1 MPLILISSSIIVFL
15 ATWVMVIYNSFVKE
29 KNLIKEAW
37 SGIDVQLKRRYN
49 LIPNL
54 VETVKGYSKHEK
66 ELFENITSLRSKTI
80 KLDNISEKAKTESE
94 LSGMLKKLFAV
105 AEGYPDLKASQNF
118 LDLQKQ
124 LSEIEEQIQ
133 YARRY
138 YNGTVRNYNISVESI
153 PSNIIA
159 AIFGFKQETFFKI
172 ALAFEKELPEV
183 KLA

>member
-1 MPLILISSSIIVFL
+1 MPLFLISASLIIFFIVW
-15 ATWVMVIYNSFVKE
+15 TIVTYNSFIKE
-29 KNLIKEAW
+29 MNLIKEAW

-54 VETVKGYSKHEK
+54 VETVKGYSSHEK
-66 ELFENITSLRSKTI
+66 NLFENITKLRSRTT
-80 KLDNISEKAKTESE
+80 KLNAIVEKAKTESE
-94 LSGMLKKLFAV
+94 LSGMLKNLFAI
-105 AEGYPDLKASQNF
+105 AEGYPDLKASNNF

-138 YNGTVRNYNISVESI
+138 YNGTVRDYNISVESI

-159 AIFGFKQETFFKI
+159 AVFKFKQEQFFEI
-172 ALAFEKELPEV
+172 ILVTEKENPEV
-183 KLA
+183 KFA

>member
-1 MPLILISSSIIVFL
+1 MLSVLISSSVLIILIV
-15 ATWVMVIYNSFVKE
+15 WIIVIYNAFIKE

-54 VETVKGYSKHEK
+54 VETVKSYSAHEK
-66 ELFENITSLRSKTI
+66 NLFETISRLRSEAI
-80 KLDNISEKAKTESE
+80 KLNNIDEKAKTESE
-94 LSGMLKKLFAV
+94 LSGMLKNLLAV
-105 AEGYPDLKASQNF
+105 VEGYPDLKASQNF
-118 LDLQKQ
+118 LELQKQ

-138 YNGTVRNYNISVESI
+138 YNGTVRNYNIRVESI

-159 AIFGFKQETFFKI
+159 SVFGFKQEHFFEI
-172 ALAFEKELPEV
+172 NLATEKNIPEV
-183 KLA
+183 KFA

>member
-1 MPLILISSSIIVFL
+1 MPLFLISASLTIFFL
-15 ATWVMVIYNSFVKE
+15 VWTVVTYNSFIRE

-54 VETVKGYSKHEK
+54 VETVKGYSSHEK
-66 ELFENITSLRSKTI
+66 NLFENITNLRSRSTELKPIGDT
-80 KLDNISEKAKTESE
+80 AKTESE
-94 LSGMLKKLFAV
+94 LTGMLKNLFAV

-138 YNGTVRNYNISVESI
+138 YNGTVRDYNISVESV
-153 PSNIIA
+153 PSNFVA
-159 AIFGFKQETFFKI
+159 VIFKFKQEQFFEI
-172 ALAFEKELPEV
+172 ALVTEKEIPEV
-183 KLA
+183 KFA

>member
-1 MPLILISSSIIVFL
+1 MPLILISASIIIFFL
-15 ATWVMVIYNSFVKE
+15 VWIIVTYNSFIKG

-54 VETVKGYSKHEK
+54 VETVKGYSSHEK
-66 ELFENITSLRSKTI
+66 NLFENITNLRSQTI
-80 KLDNISEKAKTESE
+80 KLNNLGEKAKTESE
-94 LSGMLKKLFAV
+94 LSGMLKNLFAV

-138 YNGTVRNYNISVESI
+138 YNGTVRNYNIRVESI

-159 AIFGFKQETFFKI
+159 AIFSFKQEPFFEI
-172 ALAFEKELPEV
+172 TLVTEKEIPEV
-183 KLA
+183 KFA

>member
-1 MPLILISSSIIVFL
+1 MPVILISASIIIFIIV
-15 ATWVMVIYNSFVKE
+15 WIIVVYNSFIKE

-54 VETVKGYSKHEK
+54 VESVKGYSSHEK
-66 ELFENITSLRSKTI
+66 NLFQNITDMRSRTVRLNDI
-80 KLDNISEKAKTESE
+80 GDKAKTESE
-94 LSGMLKKLFAV
+94 LSGMIKNLFAV

-138 YNGTVRNYNISVESI
+138 YNGTVRDYNISVESI

-159 AIFGFKQETFFKI
+159 AIFGFKQEPFFEI
-172 ALAFEKELPEV
+172 TLVTEKEIPEV
-183 KLA
+183 KFA

>member
-1 MPLILISSSIIVFL
+1 MPLILISTSVSIFFIVWIIV
-15 ATWVMVIYNSFVKE
+15 TYNSFIKE
-29 KNLIKEAW
+29 INLIKEAW
-37 SGIDVQLKRRYN
+37 SGIDVQLKRRSD

-54 VETVKGYSKHEK
+54 VETVKGYSSHEK
-66 ELFENITSLRSKTI
+66 NLFENITNLRSQTSKMEAMR
-80 KLDNISEKAKTESE
+80 EKAKTESE
-94 LSGMLKKLFAV
+94 LSGMLKNLFAV
-105 AEGYPDLKASQNF
+105 AEGYPDLKANQNF

-159 AIFGFKQETFFKI
+159 AIFKFKQEPFFEI
-172 ALAFEKELPEV
+172 TLVSEKEIPEV
-183 KLA
+183 KFA

>member
-1 MPLILISSSIIVFL
+1 MPLIMISASVTIFFIVW
-15 ATWVMVIYNSFVKE
+15 AVVTYNSFIKE

-66 ELFENITSLRSKTI
+66 NLFEDITNLRSQSI
-80 KLDNISEKAKTESE
+80 KLNNIEEKAKTESE
-94 LSGMLKKLFAV
+94 LSGMLKNLFAV
-105 AEGYPDLKASQNF
+105 VEGYPELKANQNF
-118 LDLQKQ
+118 LALQKQ

-138 YNGTVRNYNISVESI
+138 YNGTVRNYNISVESV

-159 AIFGFKQETFFKI
+159 AVFNFKQEQFFEVS
-172 ALAFEKELPEV
+172 LVSEKEIPEV
-183 KLA
+183 KFA

>member
-1 MPLILISSSIIVFL
+1 MPLILISISIVIFLVAWIIV
-15 ATWVMVIYNSFVKE
+15 TYNSFIKQ

-54 VETVKGYSKHEK
+54 VETVKGYSKYEK
-66 ELFENITSLRSKTI
+66 ELFEKITSIRSKTI
-80 KLDNISEKAKTESE
+80 KFDNISEKAETESA
-94 LSGMLKKLFAV
+94 LSGMIKNLFAV
-105 AEGYPDLKASQNF
+105 AEAYPDLKASQNF

-138 YNGTVRNYNISVESI
+138 YNGTVRNYNISVESF
-153 PSNIIA
+153 PSNILA
-159 AIFGFKQETFFKI
+159 AVFGFKQEQFFEI
-172 ALAFEKELPEV
+172 TLTSEKELPEV

>member
-1 MPLILISSSIIVFL
+1 MPSALISASIIIFFIV
-15 ATWVMVIYNSFVKE
+15 WVVVIYNSFIKG

-37 SGIDVQLKRRYN
+37 SGIDVQLKRRYS

-54 VETVKGYSKHEK
+54 VEAVKGYSKHEK
-66 ELFENITSLRSKTI
+66 DLFEKITSLRNQTI
-80 KLDNISEKAKTESE
+80 KLNDIGTKAKTESE
-94 LSGMLKKLFAV
+94 LSGTIKNLFAV
-105 AEGYPDLKASQNF
+105 AEGYPDLKASRNF

-138 YNGTVRNYNISVESI
+138 YNGTVRNYNIRVESI

-159 AIFGFKQETFFKI
+159 AIFGFKQEQYFEIT
-172 ALAFEKELPEV
+172 LATEKEIPEV
-183 KLA
+183 KFA